1 MVRIWTALLVDLG
14 RQGAAERDRG
24 EEGIRAGERE
34 GECEMFKRLSIAG
47 SRGGS
52 SVSSIVR
59 GTEDGGRERAIVN
72 GVRASFCE
80 FVSEAKLHSDF
91 RLPGHV
97 PGVAVLLCRPGL
109 LRLTPPGLVWQLRL
123 CSAGSVS

>member
-1 MVRIWTALLVDLG
+1 MDLG

-34 GECEMFKRLSIAG
+34 GECEMFKRLSSVG
-47 SRGGS
+47 SCGGS

-59 GTEDGGRERAIVN
+59 GTEHGGRERAIVN

-109 LRLTPPGLVWQLRL
+109 LRLTPPGLVWQ
-123 CSAGSVS
+123 SG